1 MKVSRFLRFA
11 IPVLLMVVV
20 AGCKDSETTTAPGAL
35 ANVTINAPG
44 MVSSGQSFT
53 IDLAATAVGVNNV
66 QNGQVT
72 VTLPSP
78 LTVSSVDAPSGT
90 NATFSNGTGATITW
104 TLGVMD
110 ANTQSTLH
118 ANVAGNLPSGSA
130 AQTLTLQAVLTAT
143 GIGAGDAT
151 AQASVQLMP

>member
-1 MKVSRFLRFA
+1 MRVSRMLRFA

-20 AGCKDSETTTAPGAL
+20 GCKDSNTTTAPGAL

-44 MVSSGQSFT
+44 TVASGQSFT

-72 VTLPSP
+72 VTLPAP
-78 LTVSSVDAPSGT
+78 LTVNSVDASSGT
-90 NATFSNGTGATITW
+90 SATFSNGSGATVSW
-104 TLGVMD
+104 TVGVLD

-118 ANVAGNLPSGSA
+118 VNVSGALPSGSA
-130 AQTLTLQAVLTAT
+130 AQTLTLQAMLTAT

-151 AQASVQLMP
+151 AQTSVQLMP

>member
-1 MKVSRFLRFA
+1 MRVSRIVRFA
-11 IPVLLMVVV
+11 IPVLMLVVV
-20 AGCKDSETTTAPGAL
+20 SACKDSETTTAPGAL

-44 MVSSGQSFT
+44 TVSSGQSFT

-78 LTVSSVDAPSGT
+78 LTVNSVDASSGT
-90 NATFSNGTGATITW
+90 SATFSNGTGATITW
-104 TLGVMD
+104 TLGVLD

-118 ANVAGNLPSGSA
+118 VNVAGNLPPGSA

>member
-1 MKVSRFLRFA
+1 MRVSRILRFA

-20 AGCKDSETTTAPGAL
+20 SACKDSDTTTAPGSL

-44 MVSSGQSFT
+44 SVPSGQSFT
-53 IDLAATAVGVNNV
+53 IDLAATAVGVSNV

-78 LTVSSVDAPSGT
+78 LIVSSVDASSGT
-90 NATFSNGTGATITW
+90 SATFTNGTGATVTW
-104 TLGVMD
+104 TLGALD

-118 ANVAGNLPSGSA
+118 VNVAGTLPSGSA
-130 AQTLTLQAVLTAT
+130 AQSLTLQAVLTAT

-151 AQASVQLMP
+151 AQTSVQLMP

>member
-1 MKVSRFLRFA
+1 MRVSRILRFA
-11 IPVLLMVVV
+11 IPALLTVVV
-20 AGCKDSETTTAPGAL
+20 SACKDSNTTTAPGSL

-44 MVSSGQSFT
+44 TVSSGQSFT

-78 LTVSSVDAPSGT
+78 LTVNSVDASSGT
-90 NATFSNGTGATITW
+90 SATFTNASGATVTW
-104 TLGVMD
+104 TLGVLD

-118 ANVAGNLPSGSA
+118 INVSGALPSGSA
-130 AQTLTLQAVLTAT
+130 AQSLTLQAMLTAT

-151 AQASVQLMP
+151 AQTSVQLMP